1 MLRRACF
8 VLGLAMMGWAV
19 FVIRA
24 DHVHTVTCAA
34 TEVTKA
40 TSIVSGACAQNWS
53 YLEGFGLLIGGAL
66 IIIVA
71 LALGSSRRIDERRM
85 ERKFRKEL
93 KAGKYRHDP
102 SKVVDLNAK
111 GRLTL
116 HHGYS
121 ERPETPPIPYEQ
133 RFLKPFDEPTSTDL
147 GEDATT
153 EVAQSDGEKDHEE
166 GQ

>member
-1 MLRRACF
+1 MFRRACF

-19 FVIRA
+19 FAIRA
-24 DHVHTVTCAA
+24 THVRTATCAA
-34 TEVTKA
+34 TEVTKV
-40 TSIVSGACAQNWS
+40 TTIVSGACAQTWS
-53 YLEGFGLLIGGAL
+53 YLAGFGLLVGGAL

-71 LALGSSRRIDERRM
+71 LALGSSRSIDERRM
-85 ERKFRKEL
+85 ERQFRKDL
-93 KAGKYRHDP
+93 KAGKYRHDL
-102 SKVVDLNAK
+102 SKIVDLSAK

-133 RFLKPFDEPTSTDL
+133 RFLKPFDAPASAEL

-153 EVAQSDGEKDHEE
+153 EVAQSDGEKNHEE